1 MRYLIRFSYD
11 GSNFYGYQ
19 KQPNKRTVQG
29 ELENVLSRI
38 SKEKISISASGR
50 TDSFVHAINQYAHF
64 DMNLDIPTD
73 SLKKAI
79 NSLITGDIYVKEVK
93 KVDSNFHARFSI
105 IKKEYVYKINLGE
118 YNPFDRNYIYQY
130 NNPLDIQ
137 KMRFAL
143 NYFKGIHNFKSFVK
157 TTDEITDFVREI
169 YDINIT
175 VDNDILCINFVGNG
189 FLRYMVRNMV
199 GTIISVGEGK
209 TDVLEIP
216 KIFEYED
223 RRKAKKTAPACG
235 LYLKNVYYE

>member
-19 KQPNKRTVQG
+19 KQPNKRTIQG

-93 KVDSNFHARFSI
+93 KVDSNFHARFSV
-105 IKKEYVYKINLGE
+105 IKKEYVY
-118 YNPFDRNYIYQY
+118 
-130 NNPLDIQ
+130 
-137 KMRFAL
+137 
-143 NYFKGIHNFKSFVK
+143 
-157 TTDEITDFVREI
+157 
-169 YDINIT
+169 
-175 VDNDILCINFVGNG
+175 
-189 FLRYMVRNMV
+189 
-199 GTIISVGEGK
+199 
-209 TDVLEIP
+209 
-216 KIFEYED
+216 
-223 RRKAKKTAPACG
+223 
-235 LYLKNVYYE
+235 

>member
-19 KQPNKRTVQG
+19 KQPNKRTIQG

-93 KVDSNFHARFSI
+93 KVDSNF
-105 IKKEYVYKINLGE
+105 GE

-137 KMRFAL
+137 KMHLAL